1 MLFQALKHHTIQLPG
16 KGEQFLDAQM
26 GVVLVPQP
34 NSKIYLHWLTDS
46 GKLRQTYTMT
56 FPTRVES
63 KIKLIN
69 GLDSPTAVQV
79 IQVG

>member
-1 MLFQALKHHTIQLPG
+1 MLFQALKHNTVQLPA
-16 KGEQFLDAQM
+16 KGEHILDAQN

-56 FPTRVES
+56 YPTRVES
-63 KIKLIN
+63 KLKLIN
-69 GLDSPTAVQV
+69 GLDTPTSVQV